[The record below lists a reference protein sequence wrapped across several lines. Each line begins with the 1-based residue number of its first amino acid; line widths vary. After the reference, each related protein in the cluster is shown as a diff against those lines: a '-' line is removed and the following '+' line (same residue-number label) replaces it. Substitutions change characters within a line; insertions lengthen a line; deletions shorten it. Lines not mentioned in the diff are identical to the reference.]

1 MQRYLLMRGGQSL
14 ITLLGVSI
22 IIFTLARLSG
32 NPLDVLVPEESSPEV
47 VEKISK
53 LWGLDKPIYEQ
64 YIVFAGNAIRGNF
77 GDSIKWQGQKAM
89 DLVLARFPA
98 TLQLASLALVVAIGL
113 SVPIG
118 VMSAYRKGGLIDTF
132 GKMIALL
139 GQSAPSFWIA
149 IVFIWVFAVN
159 LRWFPTSGRGNG
171 WEFMVLPAV
180 ALGWFPVASFMRLI
194 RSAMLTSLDSEYVKL
209 ARAKGLPEW
218 KVVWK
223 HALKNASIPPI
234 TFFGILVARLLTGSV
249 AVETVFAWPGVGLL
263 ALEAVNARD
272 YQVVQAT
279 VMIVSGIFIFM
290 NLLVDLAYAYLDPR
304 VRFD

>member
-1 MQRYLLMRGGQSL
+1 MQRYLLLRFGQSL

-32 NPLDVLVPEESSPEV
+32 NPLDVLVPDEAGPEM
-47 VEKISK
+47 VERISK
-53 LWGLDKPIYEQ
+53 LWGLDKPLYEQ
-64 YIVFAGNAIRGNF
+64 YFTFAGNAIQGNF
-77 GDSIKWQGQKAM
+77 GDSIKWQGQKAL

-98 TLQLASLALVVAIGL
+98 TLQLAALALVVAICL

-118 VMSAYRKGGLIDTF
+118 VLSAYKKGGWMDTM
-132 GKMIALL
+132 GKIVALL
-139 GQSAPSFWIA
+139 GQSSPSFWIA
-149 IVFIWVFAVN
+149 IVMIWVFAVQ
-159 LRWFPTSGRGNG
+159 LRWFPTSGRGT
-171 WEFMVLPAV
+171 WEHMVLPAV

-194 RSAMLTSLDSEYVKL
+194 RSSMLTALDSEYVKL

-223 HALKNASIPPI
+223 HALKNAAIPPV
-234 TFFGILVARLLTGSV
+234 TFLGILVARLLTGSV
-249 AVETVFAWPGVGLL
+249 AIETVFAWPGVGLL

-279 VMIVSGIFIFM
+279 VLLVSCIFIVM

>member
-1 MQRYLLMRGGQSL
+1 MQRYLLHRFGQSL
-14 ITLLGVSI
+14 ITLVGVSI

-32 NPLDVLVPEESSPEV
+32 NPLDVLVPEEAGPEV
-47 VEKISK
+47 VERISH

-64 YIVFAGNAIRGNF
+64 YIVFAGNALRGNF
-77 GDSIKWQGQKAM
+77 GDSIKWQGQKALG
-89 DLVLARFPA
+89 LVLNRFPA

-113 SVPIG
+113 AVPIG
-118 VMSAYRKGGLIDTF
+118 VLSAYQKGGWMDTV
-132 GKMIALL
+132 GKGIALL
-139 GQSAPSFWIA
+139 GQSSPSFWIG
-149 IVFIWVFAVN
+149 IVFIWVFAVH
-159 LRWFPTSGRGNG
+159 LRWFPTSGRGG
-171 WEFMVLPAV
+171 WEHVVLPAL
-180 ALGWFPVASFMRLI
+180 ALGWFPVAAFMRLI
-194 RSAMLTSLDSEYVKL
+194 RSSMLTALDSEYVKL

-223 HALKNASIPPI
+223 HALKNGAIPPI

-249 AVETVFAWPGVGLL
+249 AIETVFAWPGVGLL

-272 YQVVQAT
+272 YQVVKAT
-279 VMIVSGIFIFM
+279 VLIVSSIFILM